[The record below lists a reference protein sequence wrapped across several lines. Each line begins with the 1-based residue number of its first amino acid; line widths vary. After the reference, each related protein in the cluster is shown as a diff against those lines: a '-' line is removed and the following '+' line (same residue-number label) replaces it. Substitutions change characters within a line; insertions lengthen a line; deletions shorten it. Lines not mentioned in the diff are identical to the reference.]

1 MDQYLHF
8 VTYFKV
14 TWCKNDMWPII
25 FNVFIAFLYL
35 LACFTVSGLLIYYIW
50 VIRYKEEIEE
60 IRKTEENPLIGQNV
74 EARDSTVAY
83 WLNKLNNNK

>member
-1 MDQYLHF
+1 
-8 VTYFKV
+8 
-14 TWCKNDMWPII
+14 MWPII
-25 FNVFIAFLYL
+25 SNIFTAL
-35 LACFTVSGLLIYYIW
+35 LFMIACFTLSSALVYYIW

>member
-1 MDQYLHF
+1 MWTIIL
-8 VTYFKV
+8 KV
-14 TWCKNDMWPII
+14 LIALLFMLTC
-25 FNVFIAFLYL
+25 FI
-35 LACFTVSGLLIYYIW
+35 VSGSLLYYIW

-60 IRKTEENPLIGQNV
+60 IRKTEENPLIGQSV

>member
-1 MDQYLHF
+1 
-8 VTYFKV
+8 
-14 TWCKNDMWPII
+14 MWPII
-25 FNVFIAFLYL
+25 FNVFIASLYF

-60 IRKTEENPLIGQNV
+60 IRKTEENPLIGQSV

-83 WLNKLNNNK
+83 WLNKLNKDK

>member
-1 MDQYLHF
+1 MSIFIVIQSIKTVLKYLL
-8 VTYFKV
+8 KIDV
-14 TWCKNDMWPII
+14 TWKSHIKC
-25 FNVFIAFLYL
+25 
-35 LACFTVSGLLIYYIW
+35 LLIYYIW

-60 IRKTEENPLIGQNV
+60 IRKTEENPLIGQSV